1 MELLKYQEGRQILW
15 DKHLDSNRFLVS
27 QRVSTELAPGYW
39 TTPTDCQ
46 KRSLNLEEDSELPG
60 IRRRFK
66 WDSITCII
74 VSDNQPVF
82 LEKVIQFLTNH

>member
-1 MELLKYQEGRQILW
+1 MELLKCHDGRQIIW
-15 DKHLDSNRFLVS
+15 DKHLVSSRFLVS
-27 QRVSTELAPGYW
+27 QQVSIELAPGYW

-60 IRRRFK
+60 IRRRFQ

-74 VSDNQPVF
+74 VSDNSPVF
-82 LEKVIQFLTNH
+82 LQEVIRFLINY